1 MQKVFYN
8 CANCARIEHT
18 VKSHTERDM
27 RATDIIMKKRGT
39 RGANTSTTLTREEI
53 KFLVDGYVS
62 GEIPEYQVS
71 AWLMAVYFNGMTF
84 EETGVLTDCMLHS
97 GDVIELHGKAGLTG
111 PFIDKHSTG
120 GVGDK
125 ISLPLAPIVA
135 SCGIQDPMMS
145 GRALGHT
152 GGTLDKLESIAGYN
166 VNLTPDQF
174 RTIMA
179 ENGFAMMGQTPTI
192 APADKKMYALRDVTG
207 TVESVPL
214 ITASILSKKV
224 AEGADGLVFDVKC
237 GSGAFMKTAEDAET
251 LATSL
256 VKTATAMGKKA
267 SALITDMNTP
277 LGRMV
282 GNFLEIE
289 ETLECLQGK
298 GPADVMELTYALGA
312 EMLLLGGKAKDKED
326 GIALCKKAV
335 ESGEALKRFLK
346 NVEQQGGNADVL
358 LSEQGKRRSKFHTQ
372 IFADKDGYLTLDA
385 YKTGLSGVYL
395 GVGRNKNTDPVCA
408 DAGFIVLKKTGDKV
422 SKGDLILDVYGKD
435 EACLT
440 PATKLIVEEAIF
452 YSDDAPKTRPL
463 IYKEIH

>member
-1 MQKVFYN
+1 
-8 CANCARIEHT
+8 
-18 VKSHTERDM
+18 M

-39 RGANTSTTLTREEI
+39 RGGSGTTTLTREEI
-53 KFLVDGYVS
+53 QFLVDGYVA
-62 GEIPEYQVS
+62 GDIPDYQIA

-84 EETGVLTDCMLHS
+84 EETGALTDCMLHS
-97 GDVIELHGKAGLTG
+97 GDVITLHGTDGLTG

-135 SCGIQDPMMS
+135 ACGVQDPMMS

-166 VNLTPDQF
+166 VRLTPDQF
-174 RTIMA
+174 RAIIA
-179 ENGFAMMGQTPTI
+179 DNGFAMMGQTPAI

-237 GSGAFMKTAEDAET
+237 GSGAFMKTPEDAET

-256 VKTATAMGKKA
+256 VRTAAAMGKKA
-267 SALITDMNTP
+267 SALITNMNTP
-277 LGRMV
+277 LGIAV

-289 ETLECLQGK
+289 ETLSCLQGN

-312 EMLLLGGKAKDKED
+312 EMLLLGGKARDTAD
-326 GIALCKKAV
+326 GRRQCEQAV
-335 ESGEALKRFLK
+335 ASGEALRRFLR
-346 NVEQQGGNADVL
+346 NVEQQGGNPDAL
-358 LSEQGKRRSKFHTQ
+358 LAEQGTRRSPFHTQ
-372 IFADKDGYLTLDA
+372 IRAERDGFLRVDA
-385 YKTGLSGVYL
+385 FKTGLAGVYL
-395 GVGRNKNTDPVCA
+395 GVGRNKTSESVCA
-408 DAGFIVLKKTGDKV
+408 DAGMLLHKKTGDAV
-422 SKGDLILDVYGKD
+422 RAGDIIMDVYGKD
-435 EACLT
+435 DACLA
-440 PATKLIVEEAIF
+440 PAVSLLKEEALT
-452 YSDDAPKTRPL
+452 YADDAPAAEPL
-463 IYKEIH
+463 IYKEIR

>member
-1 MQKVFYN
+1 
-8 CANCARIEHT
+8 
-18 VKSHTERDM
+18 M

-39 RGANTSTTLTREEI
+39 RGEDTRTTLSREEI
-53 KFLVDGYVS
+53 TFLINGYVA
-62 GEIPEYQVS
+62 GDIPDYQIS

-97 GDVIELHGKAGLTG
+97 GDVIELHGKNGLTG

-135 SCGIQDPMMS
+135 SCGVQDPMMS

-174 RTIMA
+174 RAIMA

-207 TVESVPL
+207 TVESIPL

-237 GSGAFMKTAEDAET
+237 GSGAFMKTPEDAEA

-256 VKTATAMGKKA
+256 VKTAEAMGKKA
-267 SALITDMNTP
+267 SALITNMNTP
-277 LGRMV
+277 LGVMV

-289 ETLECLQGK
+289 ETILCLQGK

-312 EMLLLGGKAKDKED
+312 EMLRLGGKAKDTAD
-326 GIALCKKAV
+326 GSAQCKQAV
-335 ESGEALKRFLK
+335 ASGEALRRFLK
-346 NVEQQGGNADVL
+346 NVEQQGGNPDTL
-358 LSEQGKRRSKFHTQ
+358 LSEIGKRRSKFHTQ
-372 IFADKDGYLTLDA
+372 LVAERDGFLRLDA
-385 YKTGLSGVYL
+385 FKTGLSGVYL
-395 GVGRNKNTDPVCA
+395 GVGRNKTTEPVCA
-408 DAGFIVLKKTGDKV
+408 DAGMILHKKTGDKV
-422 SKGDLILDVYGKD
+422 CKGDLIMDVYGKD
-435 EACLT
+435 EECLI
-440 PATKLIVEEAIF
+440 PATKLLKEEAIF
-452 YSDDAPKTRPL
+452 YSDEAIATEPL
-463 IYKEIH
+463 IYKEIR

>member
-1 MQKVFYN
+1 
-8 CANCARIEHT
+8 
-18 VKSHTERDM
+18 M

-39 RGANTSTTLTREEI
+39 RGSSESTTLSREEI
-53 KFLVDGYVS
+53 TFLIKGYVS
-62 GEIPEYQVS
+62 GEIPDYQIS
-71 AWLMAVYFNGMTF
+71 SWLMAVYFNGMTF

-97 GDVIELHGKAGLTG
+97 GDVIALHGKDGLTG

-152 GGTLDKLESIAGYN
+152 GGTLDKLESITGYN

-174 RTIMA
+174 RKIMA
-179 ENGFAMMGQTPTI
+179 ENGFAMMGQTPAI

-237 GSGAFMKTAEDAET
+237 GSGAFMKTLEDAEA

-256 VKTATAMGKKA
+256 VKTAAAMGKKA
-267 SALITDMNTP
+267 SALITNMNTP
-277 LGRMV
+277 LGVMV

-289 ETLECLQGK
+289 ETILCLQGK

-312 EMLLLGGKAKDKED
+312 QMLMLGGKAKDRTD
-326 GIALCKKAV
+326 GIAQCKKAL
-335 ESGEALKRFLK
+335 ESGEALRRFLK
-346 NVEQQGGNADVL
+346 NVEQQGGNPDLL
-358 LSEQGKRRSKFHTQ
+358 LSEVGKRRSKFHTQ
-372 IFADKDGYLTLDA
+372 ITAEKDGYLHLDA
-385 YKTGLSGVYL
+385 YKTGLAGVYL
-395 GVGRNKNTDPVCA
+395 GVGRNKTSEAVCP
-408 DAGFIVLKKTGDKV
+408 DAGCVLHKKTGDKV
-422 SKGDLILDVYGKD
+422 ARGDVILDLYGKD
-435 EACLT
+435 EACLA
-440 PATKLIVEEAIF
+440 PASKLLKEEAIF
-452 YSDDAPKTRPL
+452 YSDDAPAKEPL
-463 IYKEIH
+463 IYKEIL